1 MPQQN
6 NFISILN
13 KCHETNYASTTICA
27 HVTALIVIDSLGRT
41 STHVLLCH
49 LFIVII
55 CICTYTAAYD
65 IKPTLQC
72 VYPLKL
78 FQPHLTQSQ
87 KQVFSDIALY
97 ALSAIH
103 CDYTPRKLCFWW
115 VYCFYVVHPCVRP
128 SVCACLRNVLFQYLK
143 ESLLDFHQTLQTCS
157 YMQDKYFR
165 QKVRARGQLYLYI
178 CMKEFGLE
186 KIVFDKMTAVRT

>member
-6 NFISILN
+6 NFISLLN
-13 KCHETNYASTTICA
+13 KCHETNYASTAICA

-49 LFIVII
+49 LYIVII
-55 CICTYTAAYD
+55 VICTYTAAYD

-72 VYPLKL
+72 VYPPKL

-87 KQVFSDIALY
+87 KQVLSDIALY

-103 CDYTPRKLCFWW
+103 CDYTPPPPPPPPPPRKFCFWW
-115 VYCFYVVHPCVRP
+115 VYCFHVVRPCVRP
-128 SVCACLRNVLFQYLK
+128 SVRASVTFCFLNILK
-143 ESLLDFHQTLQTCS
+143 SLLYFHQTLQTCS

-165 QKVRARGQLYLYI
+165 QKVRARGKLY
-178 CMKEFGLE
+178 
-186 KIVFDKMTAVRT
+186 